1 MRLMIV
7 EDNSMMRNTIRR
19 VVAGRK
25 DVVLECGDG
34 DEAVSAYDTFHPDWV
49 VMDYEMPRMDGI
61 TAAEVIVKRHPDAHV
76 LVVSQHDDA
85 DIRAAAVSAGARF
98 VSKTRIMHLKE
109 IITTAAGAKS

>member
-7 EDNSMMRNTIRR
+7 EDNSMMRTTIRR

-25 DVVLECGDG
+25 DIVLECGDG
-34 DEAVSAYDTFHPDWV
+34 DEAVSAYDSFRPDWV

-61 TAAEVIVKRHPDAHV
+61 TAAEAIVKRHPDAHV

-98 VSKTRIMHLKE
+98 VSKTRILQLKE
-109 IITTAAGAKS
+109 IITTSAGERS